1 MFYVV
6 RKGWNVDKYHAS
18 FHSETPAR
26 NYAENLKSTFGHNY
40 DVVKVE
46 TTWTTQ
52 TLDEAMRVPATTVA
66 DLKKQGVL

>member
-52 TLDEAMRVPATTVA
+52 TLGEVMEGMPTVS
-66 DLKKQGVL
+66 DLRNQGVL

>member
-6 RKGWNVDKYHAS
+6 RKGEGLDKYHAS
-18 FHSETPAR
+18 FHSEAAAR
-26 NYAENLKSTFGHNY
+26 NYAENLKSTFGRNY

-52 TLDEAMRVPATTVA
+52 TLDEAMREPSTTVA
-66 DLKKQGVL
+66 DLRKQGVL

>member
-6 RKGWNVDKYHAS
+6 RRGEGLDKYHAS

-26 NYAENLKSTFGHNY
+26 NYAENLKASLGHNY

-46 TTWTTQ
+46 TVWTTQ
-52 TLDEAMRVPATTVA
+52 TLA
-66 DLKKQGVL
+66 DLKAEGAF